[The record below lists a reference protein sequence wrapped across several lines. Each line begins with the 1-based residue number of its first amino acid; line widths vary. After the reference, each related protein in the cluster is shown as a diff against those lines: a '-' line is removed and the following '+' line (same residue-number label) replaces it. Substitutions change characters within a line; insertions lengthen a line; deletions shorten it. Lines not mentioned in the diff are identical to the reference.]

1 MNTVTGSNLPNSSTS
16 MMLDEKQIAD
26 AWAKITIKKWQKKI
40 QGLNI
45 NETGELARSFL
56 YDVVASAQGD
66 VMKIDFAF
74 KYYGKFVDMGVGK
87 GVKIG
92 QVKENQDSRKLE
104 GRMLGNRRR
113 PKKWYSK
120 TFAAEAM
127 KLGEIMAK
135 QFGRRSSIVI
145 SENINDKSIS

>member
-1 MNTVTGSNLPNSSTS
+1 MDNVTGSNLPNSSST
-16 MMLDEKQIAD
+16 MVQDERQIAD
-26 AWAKITIKKWQKKI
+26 AWAKITIKRWQKKI
-40 QGLNI
+40 QGLKI
-45 NETGELARSFL
+45 GETGELTRSFL
-56 YDVVASAQGD
+56 FDVIASAQGD
-66 VMKIDFAF
+66 VLKIDFAF

-104 GRMLGNRRR
+104 GKMLGNRRM

-127 KLGEIMAK
+127 QLGEIMAK
-135 QFGRRSSIVI
+135 EFGRRGAVVI
-145 SENINDKSIS
+145 SENINDRSIK

>member
-1 MNTVTGSNLPNSSTS
+1 MENVTGTNLPNSSGS
-16 MMLDEKQIAD
+16 LLLDEKQIAD
-26 AWAKITIKKWQKKI
+26 AWAKITIKRWQKKI
-40 QGLNI
+40 QGLSI
-45 NETGELARSFL
+45 GETGELTRSFL

-66 VMKIDFAF
+66 VLKIDFAF

-87 GVKIG
+87 GVKVG

-104 GRMLGNRRR
+104 GKMLGNRRR

-127 KLGEIMAK
+127 KLGEILAK
-135 QFGRRSSIVI
+135 EFGRRGAVVI
-145 SENINDKSIS
+145 SENINDHSIK

>member
-1 MNTVTGSNLPNSSTS
+1 MDNVTGANLPNSSGS
-16 MMLDEKQIAD
+16 LVMDEKQIAD
-26 AWAKITIKKWQKKI
+26 AWAKITIKRWQKKI
-40 QGLNI
+40 QGLKI
-45 NETGELARSFL
+45 GESGELARSFL

-66 VMKIDFAF
+66 VLKIDFAF
-74 KYYGKFVDMGVGK
+74 RYYGKFVDMGVGK

-104 GRMLGNRRR
+104 GKMLGNRRR

-135 QFGRRSSIVI
+135 EFGRRGTVVI
-145 SENINDKSIS
+145 SENINDRSIK